1 MVAGAG
7 MQGRV
12 HADLPV
18 SGPVRTIITPR
29 GRVCAVHAGGFRRK
43 GGDSQCVVVLVHK
56 EGREPDS
63 SALGMLDGSGR
74 GSWRTLGVVRHAR
87 TQDFGL
93 PLVAALNPIVGCSQC
108 SLGCVLV
115 VWWTACGTRSQH

>member
-56 EGREPDS
+56 EGAGARLECPWYV
-63 SALGMLDGSGR
+63 GR
-74 GSWRTLGVVRHAR
+74 
-87 TQDFGL
+87 
-93 PLVAALNPIVGCSQC
+93 
-108 SLGCVLV
+108 SL
-115 VWWTACGTRSQH
+115 